1 LSAQVASMRV
11 IGRLLV
17 CGLAVTSIALGQGSS
32 ATPPVTATVAK
43 INLINFVQPDYP
55 PLAKAASIVGK
66 VRAEIIVDESGN
78 VASVKL
84 LSGHPMLAPSA
95 LAAIRKWKY
104 RPFEVGGRP
113 SMVQTEVEV
122 DIPEHVDEDDL
133 ARERKFQG
141 LFWPNEK
148 AGQEAFDKN
157 ELALAESRLL
167 VARSAAEERGPQKWL
182 ELCGVITLLANIKF
196 KEDDFE
202 AAENLY
208 KESLALHENNQRPD
222 EAEVAGAQQ
231 NLAYLYFR
239 MGRPVDAE
247 PLYRKSVQ
255 TYEAR
260 LKEINASEPQA
271 AYGRHLAIGYF
282 ALAQIARSG
291 QRPSEAQDSCK
302 KAISYAELWSDSENR
317 NVITTSCKV
326 LLQSH

>member
-1 LSAQVASMRV
+1 M
-11 IGRLLV
+11 
-17 CGLAVTSIALGQGSS
+17 
-32 ATPPVTATVAK
+32 VTAAIAK
-43 INLINFVQPDYP
+43 SNLISFVQPDYP
-55 PLAKAASIVGK
+55 QLAKVASIAGK

-84 LSGHPMLAPSA
+84 ISGHPMLAPSA

-104 RPFEVGGRP
+104 KPFEVEGHPAR
-113 SMVQTEVEV
+113 VQTEVEV
-122 DIPEHVDEDDL
+122 SIPENVNVDDL
-133 ARERKFQG
+133 IRERKFQEV
-141 LFWPNEK
+141 FWLNQK

-157 ELALAESRLL
+157 DLALAESKLL

-208 KESLALHENNQRPD
+208 KESLALHEKHQRPD

-231 NLAYLYFR
+231 DLAYLYFR
-239 MGRPVDAE
+239 MGRPNDAE
-247 PLYRKSVQ
+247 TLYRKSVE
-255 TYEAR
+255 TYER
-260 LKEINASEPQA
+260 RFRETSASAPLA

-282 ALAQIARSG
+282 ALSQIARSG
-291 QRPSEAQDSCK
+291 QHPSEAEDSCK

-317 NVITTSCKV
+317 RVITTTCEALV
-326 LLQSH
+326 QPH